1 MPANSDEVYP
11 VAPPSITIDNP
22 KSHKAA
28 LPYPSMSMFA
38 WRRDKLNDEI
48 ETGLE
53 HVSYTFDVPVY
64 DRRIVTVEI
73 R

>member
-1 MPANSDEVYP
+1 VPANSDEVYP
-11 VAPPSITIDNP
+11 VAPPSIAIDNP

-28 LPYPSMSMFA
+28 LPDPSMRMFA

-48 ETGLE
+48 NTGLE
-53 HVSYTFDVPVY
+53 HASYTFDVPMY
-64 DRRIVTVEI
+64 DRRIMRVEI